1 MPLLQRILKRFETV
15 VKELK
20 QKRAGILMSLVFVK
34 EECTQVLLDFLFFT
48 DIGRVIGPEEAERS
62 DKE

>member
-20 QKRAGILMSLVFVK
+20 QKKAGILMSLVFVK

-48 DIGRVIGPEEAERS
+48 DIGRVSGPEEAERS

>member
-1 MPLLQRILKRFETV
+1 MPLRQRILKRFETV

-20 QKRAGILMSLVFVK
+20 QRRAGILMSLVFVK
-34 EECTQVLLDFLFFT
+34 EECTQVLLDFIFCT
-48 DIGRVIGPEEAERS
+48 DIGRVSGAEEAERS